1 MVNGSL
7 KSSEDI
13 SLGSLP
19 KNNFSLVSIWLW
31 VSYRNMSFFQIF
43 PFVSGS
49 MIYFLYFNEIY
60 DEIYALTL
68 FCIIYLQSRSKEI
81 WSKKP
86 PITFANNTINQ
97 CSSAC
102 HIYLFP
108 TQVQSLSDARF
119 SPIVKFSGFS
129 TYPIFQSG
137 RQHPAKSSRKQQI
150 EKNASGVCYFLAL
163 TKASELVEVID
174 LARYSPNTN
183 LGGRK
188 KATRWSFSFGSGKKI
203 YSQLYF
209 PASWEVSHF
218 SIPINEPAD
227 LLKWMAHSTF
237 SGNCQSFKRYE
248 MLMGCPWSYLQET
261 TFFH

>member
-1 MVNGSL
+1 MTMSVLQKYVLFS
-7 KSSEDI
+7 DI
-13 SLGSLP
+13 SICFWQYDIFFVFQWNLWW
-19 KNNFSLVSIWLW
+19 NICFNFGLHDISA
-31 VSYRNMSFFQIF
+31 QHH
-43 PFVSGS
+43 
-49 MIYFLYFNEIY
+49 
-60 DEIYALTL
+60 
-68 FCIIYLQSRSKEI
+68 SRSKEI

-209 PASWEVSHF
+209 PASWGVSHF